1 MERWNHGVRLFGVSI
16 LAQKRLLA
24 VNAAIFPPSAP
35 FLSALVPEPILQ
47 YSITPFLLIWFVS
60 LICSTVKSG

>member
-47 YSITPFLLIWFVS
+47 YSNTPS
-60 LICSTVKSG
+60 LHFSSFGCEFNLFNS